1 MSSQG
6 VPGLTGYTYGVTR
19 DASDRTRAIKEAIQ
33 YKTQK
38 TSYSGN
44 KNTEPIWMKYGNQ
57 FKLPSVGLESFTQ
70 LLSLSSAFSFAHI
83 ARLIC
88 KKVF

>member
-6 VPGLTGYTYGVTR
+6 DPGVTGYIYQPSR
-19 DASDRTRAIKEAIQ
+19 DASDRTRQLKETLQ
-33 YKTQK
+33 YKTQS

-57 FKLPSVGLESFTQ
+57 FKVTSLFGQ
-70 LLSLSSAFSFAHI
+70 LGCTGCTGNAFSGGS
-83 ARLIC
+83 
-88 KKVF
+88 

>member
-38 TSYSGN
+38 TSSSGN

-57 FKLPSVGLESFTQ
+57 FKLTYDFGKLECNGCTGNAFGGTNATVGGS
-70 LLSLSSAFSFAHI
+70 
-83 ARLIC
+83 
-88 KKVF
+88 